1 MVKLSKFVYVVFIG
15 ISILSLSG
23 CITAAVTGDGTKA
36 YLDGTY
42 TMNVK
47 GSITQ
52 VYNAALKAVK
62 SNDSYVLVSKSL
74 IDSNAEIIGATK
86 LDSTD
91 FYVDIDKLDSSASKV
106 SIKFGHFGDQAQSS
120 TLMDEIQKN
129 VVSVSKL

>member
-1 MVKLSKFVYVVFIG
+1 MKLNKFICAGFIA
-15 ISILSLSG
+15 ISVLFLSG
-23 CITAAVTGDGTKA
+23 CIAAAVTGDGTKA

-42 TMNVK
+42 TMNMNGSVK
-47 GSITQ
+47 Q
-52 VYNAALKAVK
+52 VYGAALKAVK

-91 FYVDIDKLDSSASKV
+91 FYIDIDKLDSSASKV

-120 TLMDEIQKN
+120 ALMDEIQKN
-129 VVSVSKL
+129 VVSVLKP